1 MNLSIIVVPGQIHDV
16 ATLRVAEEA
25 DLKSCGL
32 KIGEI
37 IKLRNALR
45 SVDDVEMEAI
55 PYPQQVKGTCTTSN
69 QNDSGFPETS
79 FEEADEQPVCAY
91 IR

>member
-1 MNLSIIVVPGQIHDV
+1 M
-16 ATLRVAEEA
+16 
-25 DLKSCGL
+25 KCCGL
-32 KIGEI
+32 RMGEI

-55 PYPQQVKGTCTTSN
+55 PYPQQVKGTRAASN
-69 QNDSGFPETS
+69 QNDSGLPETS